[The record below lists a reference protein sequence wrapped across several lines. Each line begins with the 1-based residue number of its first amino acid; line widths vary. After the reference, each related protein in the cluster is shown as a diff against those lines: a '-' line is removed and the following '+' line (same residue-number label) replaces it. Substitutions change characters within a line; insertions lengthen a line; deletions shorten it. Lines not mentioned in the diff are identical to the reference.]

1 MPLAEIS
8 KARKPDG
15 GFAHVGVDSVEER
28 ILTHCDALHFLFL
41 PRLLANNHR
50 PRAAKSCRWRGFI
63 AKTLEVLS
71 AESARDAKQLG
82 ISHSRATSMAQALP
96 CVGLRQ
102 LTGTEALDDHL
113 LRGEI
118 IWRRTCSTR
127 KGNFM
132 LRPVSHGFLLGF
144 AIAPS
149 LYLSWC
155 RIQSIPCPFSSCRP
169 RGVRSR

>member
-1 MPLAEIS
+1 MRGSRTVVSRMSALTRSKREFSLAAVPSIFFSCRESLPIITGRGLQR
-8 KARKPDG
+8 A
-15 GFAHVGVDSVEER
+15 AVGADLLR
-28 ILTHCDALHFLFL
+28 
-41 PRLLANNHR
+41 RLLKFCQRNQLGTRSSLESLIAVPH
-50 PRAAKSCRWRGFI
+50 RWR
-63 AKTLEVLS
+63 
-71 AESARDAKQLG
+71 R
-82 ISHSRATSMAQALP
+82 ALP

>member
-1 MPLAEIS
+1 MRGSRTVVSRMSALTRSKREFSLAAVPSIFFSCRES
-8 KARKPDG
+8 
-15 GFAHVGVDSVEER
+15 
-28 ILTHCDALHFLFL
+28 L
-41 PRLLANNHR
+41 PIITGRGLQ
-50 PRAAKSCRWRGFI
+50 RAAVWRGFI
-63 AKTLEVLS
+63 AKTPEVLS

-144 AIAPS
+144 TIAPS
-149 LYLSWC
+149 SYLSWC